1 MNDKQKV
8 QAIWKL
14 QMAVNMRD
22 WYNIGY
28 FSKISHLETFC
39 FVFLLYIFVGK
50 KVNRYNA
57 YGIAIQVFNIYT
69 KLAVKII
76 PEGGQY
82 QVKNLIFS
90 NV

>member
-1 MNDKQKV
+1 
-8 QAIWKL
+8 
-14 QMAVNMRD
+14 MAVNMRD

-28 FSKISHLETFC
+28 FSKISRLETF
-39 FVFLLYIFVGK
+39 FVLLLYVFVGK

-69 KLAVKII
+69 KLAVKIN

>member
-1 MNDKQKV
+1 MINKKFKQFE
-8 QAIWKL
+8 KL
-14 QMAVNMRD
+14 QMAVNMCD

-39 FVFLLYIFVGK
+39 FVLLLYVFVGK
-50 KVNRYNA
+50 RFNIYNA
-57 YGIAIQVFNIYT
+57 YGIAIKVFNIYT

-90 NV
+90 NI

>member
-1 MNDKQKV
+1 MINKKFKQFE
-8 QAIWKL
+8 KL
-14 QMAVNMRD
+14 QMAVNMRN

-28 FSKISHLETFC
+28 FSKKSHLETF
-39 FVFLLYIFVGK
+39 FVLSLYVFVGK